1 MLYDVVKET
10 YEPNAA
16 FVDEYDSRF
25 FSGQQVQRTI
35 QLYNDTPAAANLTL
49 EWWLNGQRQGQATFA
64 MQPAGHIE
72 TTITLTMPTVTAQ
85 TNANFG
91 LVVRNGANT
100 VYSRTRSY
108 QVYPTATGQLNLPA
122 GTRIALFHGDGV
134 AQSFLQSNGVTPLIL
149 SDLANVRSIAPDLLI
164 IEAHALDN
172 YSLGGM
178 PVVGGGVAAEL
189 QNFMGGGGTILVL
202 EQNSTPQGLLPV
214 QFLDGP
220 TTIGFVR
227 ESGHPVVQGLG
238 EDAFRFWRGDNYVAC
253 IRSRSLIPAASA
265 YWPTPAMPGAWSAC

>member
-1 MLYDVVKET
+1 M
-10 YEPNAA
+10 
-16 FVDEYDSRF
+16 DEYDSRF

-85 TNANFG
+85 TNVDFDWLSVMAPIRST
-91 LVVRNGANT
+91 VVRG
-100 VYSRTRSY
+100 RY

-134 AQSFLQSNGVTPLIL
+134 ARSFLQSNGVTPLIL
-149 SDLANVRSIAPDLLI
+149 SDLANVRSVAPDLLI
-164 IEAHALDN
+164 IEAHALDD

-189 QNFMGGGGTILVL
+189 QNFMRSGGTILVL
-202 EQNSTPQGLLPV
+202 EQNAIPQGLLPV
-214 QFLDGP
+214 QLGWPDHDRFCSRDRP
-220 TTIGFVR
+220 
-227 ESGHPVVQGLG
+227 SGGAGAGRGCVQVLAWGQL
-238 EDAFRFWRGDNYVAC
+238 RF
-253 IRSRSLIPAASA
+253 AASDPEA
-265 YWPTPAMPGAWSAC
+265 